1 MGELI
6 FDVRD
11 VSYRYP
17 AAGEPALRSVGLQ
30 VRAGELVAVAGP
42 NGSGKT
48 TLLRVLLGLLAPE
61 GGSVVVADRTVSAWD
76 RRALARLVGVVAQ
89 REEPAFPLRV
99 RGAVTLGRYP
109 HLGPLAALRSG
120 DRAAVDRALA
130 RCDAEHL
137 AGRWVAT
144 LSGGEW
150 QRVRIARALAQEP
163 RALLLDEP
171 TANLDIRHEMDVFEL
186 VAGLVRR
193 ERLAGLLITHHLN
206 LAARFVDRIVLLDR
220 GRVAASGAPQD
231 VVRREVLEP
240 VFGWPLAVTTWR
252 GTPQFIP
259 LKQDEATA

>member
-6 FDVRD
+6 FEARD

-17 AAGEPALRSVGLQ
+17 ATQQPALQAVALE
-30 VRAGELVAVAGP
+30 VRTGELVAVAGP

-48 TLLRVLLGLLAPE
+48 TLLRVLLGLLAPT
-61 GGSVVVADRTVSAWD
+61 GGSVIVGDRGVATWD

-109 HLGPLAALRSG
+109 HLGPLAAMRPR

-130 RCDAEHL
+130 RCDAAHL
-137 AGRWVAT
+137 AERWVAT

-171 TANLDIRHEMDVFEL
+171 TANLDVRHEMDVFEL
-186 VAGLVRR
+186 VAGLVRT
-193 ERLAGLLITHHLN
+193 EQLAGLVITHHLN
-206 LAARFVDRIVLLDR
+206 LAARFVDRIVLLHG
-220 GRVAASGAPQD
+220 GRVAASGVPAE
-231 VVRREVLEP
+231 VVRRGILEP
-240 VFGWPLAVTTWR
+240 VFGCPLAVTEWH
-252 GTPQFIP
+252 GVPQFVP
-259 LKQDEATA
+259 LKQDEMAS